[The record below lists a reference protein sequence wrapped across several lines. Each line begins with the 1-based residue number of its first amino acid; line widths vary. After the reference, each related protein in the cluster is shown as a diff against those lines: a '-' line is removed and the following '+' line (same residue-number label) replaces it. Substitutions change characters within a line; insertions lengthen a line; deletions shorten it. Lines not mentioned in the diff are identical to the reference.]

1 MQMYKGLDIITNKVT
16 ADEQRLVKHHMIDI
30 LESGAVNTVV
40 EFRNTVLPLMERLL
54 DQGKI
59 PFICGGTNYYIESL
73 LWKVLIDEAPSSPTL
88 SNKRKPYL
96 EPNQDDGSK
105 KCKVADHDCNER
117 TPVSP
122 HDGQPEGLVSAP
134 PSENLE
140 AKASPGDEDL
150 SPPGPLPALTNIDF
164 SKDDDETVSSHQLY
178 ELLKQVRN

>member
-105 KCKVADHDCNER
+105 KCKVA
-117 TPVSP
+117 VSP
-122 HDGQPEGLVSAP
+122 HERPEGLVSAP